1 MFKLLASILTI
12 LARAQLARFKPE
24 IIGVTG
30 NVGKT
35 TTKEMIGAV
44 LSSHKRVRLSGGN
57 LNNEVGLPLAIL
69 GNWTEEYYSSG
80 SSPWFWGKV
89 IWRGVLDLLS
99 PKATNYPEVTVLEYG
114 ADHPGDIERLVKNFP
129 PQVAV
134 LNAVGEIPSH
144 VEFFPDATSLA
155 KEKVKLIDAVKAN
168 GLAVVNGDDALVMKV
183 FGTRS
188 GESKRFG
195 FNPGTD
201 YQVSAYH
208 ININMNNK
216 PTGVAFNINHD
227 GEVVEF
233 KINGSLGKAQALAA
247 AAAVAVGKRYGISLG
262 QASVALAKYSG
273 PAGRLKVLG
282 GIKNAT
288 IIDDSYNAS
297 PAAVRVALEALE
309 GLPVGRKVA
318 VLGDML
324 ELGEYTIQA
333 HEQVG
338 QMVGKVVDVLVC
350 VGERAKLIAAEA
362 RKQISPENVKEF
374 NNSLEAAKVV
384 QELIQSG
391 DFVLVKGSQG
401 IRMERVVEE
410 IMAEPGNK
418 NLLLVRQ
425 SKKWQN
431 KK

>member
-12 LARAQLARFKPE
+12 LARAQLVKFKPE

-44 LSSHKRVRLSGGN
+44 LSGHKKVRLSVGN

-69 GNWTEEYYSSG
+69 GNWSKQYYFSG
-80 SSPWFWGKV
+80 SSFWFWGKV

-144 VEFFPDATSLA
+144 VEFFPDATSLT
-155 KEKVKLIDAVKAN
+155 KEKVKLIDAVKAG
-168 GLAVVNGDDALVMKV
+168 GLAVVNSDDALVMKV
-183 FGTRS
+183 LGARS
-188 GESKRFG
+188 SESKKFG
-195 FNPGTD
+195 FNPGAD
-201 YQVSAYH
+201 YQVSAYR
-208 ININMNNK
+208 INININNK
-216 PTGVAFNINHD
+216 PTGVAFNMNHG
-227 GEVVEF
+227 GEVVQF

-247 AAAVAVGKRYGISLG
+247 AAAVAVGKHYGVSLG
-262 QASVALAKYSG
+262 QASVALVKYSG
-273 PAGRLKVLG
+273 PAGRLKVLA
-282 GIKNAT
+282 GIKNTT

-297 PAAVRVALEALE
+297 PVAMRVALEVLE

-338 QMVGKVVDVLVC
+338 QIVAKVVDVLVC

-362 RKQISPENVKEF
+362 RKQISTENVKEF

-401 IRMERVVEE
+401 MRMERVVEE

>member
-1 MFKLLASILTI
+1 MFKLLASILTT
-12 LARAQLARFKPE
+12 LARAQLVKFKPE

-69 GNWTEEYYSSG
+69 GDWAEEYYSSG
-80 SSPWFWGKV
+80 SSLWFWCKV
-89 IWRGVLDLLS
+89 VWRGVVDLLS
-99 PKATNYPEVTVLEYG
+99 PKAVNYPEVIVLEYG

-144 VEFFPDATSLA
+144 VEFFPDAISLA
-155 KEKVKLIDAVKAN
+155 KEKVKLIDAVKMG
-168 GLAVVNGDDALVMKV
+168 GLAVVNSDDTLVMKV
-183 FGTRS
+183 VGARG
-188 GESKRFG
+188 GESKKFG
-195 FNPGTD
+195 FNPGAD

-216 PTGVAFNINHD
+216 PTGVAFNINHG

-247 AAAVAVGKRYGISLG
+247 AAAVAVGKHYGVSLG
-262 QASVALAKYSG
+262 QASVALVKYSG
-273 PAGRLKVLG
+273 PAGRLKVLA
-282 GIKNAT
+282 GIKNTT

-297 PAAVRVALEALE
+297 PVAMRVALEALE

-318 VLGDML
+318 ALGDML
-324 ELGEYTIQA
+324 ELGEHTMQA
-333 HEQVG
+333 HEEVG
-338 QMVGKVVDVLVC
+338 QLVGKVADILIC
-350 VGERAKLIAAEA
+350 VGERARLIAAEA
-362 RKQISPENVKEF
+362 RKQISTEKVIELD
-374 NNSLEAAKVV
+374 NSVQAGATV
-384 QELIQSG
+384 QELIQPG

-401 IRMERVVEE
+401 MRMERVVEE
-410 IMAEPGNK
+410 IMAEPEQK
-418 NLLLVRQ
+418 ERLLVRQ